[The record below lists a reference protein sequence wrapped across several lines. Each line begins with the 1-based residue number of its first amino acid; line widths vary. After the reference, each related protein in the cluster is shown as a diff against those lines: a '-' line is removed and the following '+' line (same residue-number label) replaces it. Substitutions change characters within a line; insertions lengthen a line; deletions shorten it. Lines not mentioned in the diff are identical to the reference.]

1 MSQGKVTADFH
12 TPVTLMRVL
21 GDFAF
26 VVHPINDDVNM
37 WMLTVIVPKSDELIV
52 IIAHVI
58 EETFYGMV
66 KEIIGQFVGVM
77 LREGQDDMADWF
89 GTSNAHLRLHD
100 EAIGYRP
107 IV

>member
-1 MSQGKVTADFH
+1 
-12 TPVTLMRVL
+12 
-21 GDFAF
+21 
-26 VVHPINDDVNM
+26 
-37 WMLTVIVPKSDELIV
+37 
-52 IIAHVI
+52 
-58 EETFYGMV
+58 MV

-89 GTSNAHLRLHD
+89 GTSTAHLRLHD